1 MEGGA
6 VDSLLL
12 TGDDILRSVEL
23 CLRSISECK
32 SAVRRK

>member
-6 VDSLLL
+6 VDSLLF

-23 CLRSISECK
+23 CLRSVSKCN
-32 SAVRRK
+32 STVRRK

>member
-23 CLRSISECK
+23 CLRRISK
-32 SAVRRK
+32 RNSAVRRA